1 MLFRTPV
8 PILESNDKLEI
19 EDLVFSI
26 GSCFS
31 SEISSLLEKGQIQT
45 CHNPFGTLFNPYSI
59 AKAIR
64 AVHDS
69 KMYTQEDLIQYQD
82 KVISLDH
89 HSKYSSGF
97 AHKTLEKINADIEV
111 SNRFLQSTKWVV
123 VTFGSAYVHEFLP
136 RPQIVANCH
145 KLPGNY
151 FKKRLLSAEEV
162 KNSMQQTVEDLLD
175 ICPEGVK
182 FLFTLSPV
190 RHTKEGIVENQRSKA
205 LLLSSMHEIVEQ
217 YEEVIYLPIYEIMLD
232 ELRDYR
238 FYKEDMIH
246 PSAQAV
252 NYIFEKFG
260 NAYFSDATMEFIEDN
275 FKIMR
280 SLQHRPSQQ
289 EDPKYLEFR
298 EALNRKI
305 EKQRE
310 KVNHPIFLDNL

>member
-1 MLFRTPV
+1 MEFRTPV
-8 PILESNDKLEI
+8 PIPESSVKLEV

-31 SEISSLLEKGQIQT
+31 SEISSLLDKGQIQT

-59 AKAIR
+59 AKAVR
-64 AVHDS
+64 AAHDS
-69 KMYTQEDLIQYQD
+69 KVYTEEDLIQYQD

-89 HSKYSSGF
+89 HSKYNSGF

-111 SNRFLQSTKWVV
+111 SNRFLQSANWIV

-145 KLPGNY
+145 KLPGTY
-151 FKKRLLSAEEV
+151 FKKRLLSAEEI
-162 KNSMQQTVEDLLD
+162 KSSMQQMVEDLMD
-175 ICPEGVK
+175 ICPSGVNI
-182 FLFTLSPV
+182 LFTLSPV

-205 LLLSSMHEIVEQ
+205 LLLSTMHEIVEQ
-217 YEEVIYLPIYEIMLD
+217 YEEVTYLPVYELMLD

-238 FYKEDMIH
+238 FYKEDMLH
-246 PSAQAV
+246 PNAQAV

-260 NAYFSDATMEFIEDN
+260 NAYFSEATMEFIEEN

-280 SLQHRPSQQ
+280 SLQHRSSQEQ
-289 EDPKYLEFR
+289 DPKYLEFR
-298 EALNRKI
+298 EALKRKI
-305 EKQRE
+305 QKQRE
-310 KVNHPIFLDNL
+310 KVNHPIFLDDL